1 MYKFNQEVTFP
12 PPPYPTPRVEL
23 ASTKIYYTT
32 RDYVEIELPDIFRAY
47 PIVLEKDSWEQYGGD
62 RFGYFRSQLNFAVYC
77 ATTALGV
84 TYQHL
89 TEGSELLKS
98 FYRFHTYYHVRRVL
112 KKLGAPLPHDAEFSK
127 FKNRYDRQSYHS
139 ICREYE
145 INPNQ
150 AWIYGNWATTASG
163 ARFHDNGMK
172 SIWIRSALPTTN
184 YCQNMPLKGGEGLK
198 NLNFISE
205 SVRVYAYLIL
215 NSQISGRGSMKSPAA
230 RQIFP
235 GLFEDIVKRALNTA
249 DDIARFEGV
258 ITRSRS
264 KLDFPVAEGVYMLPS
279 DMSLI
284 NGKINGFNNA
294 IKVAGA
300 NVKIGEINTSV
311 NQKRYDR
318 LAAQQ
323 EHQQAQKRHDQ
334 QEHQQAQHDRLAVQ
348 REHEEEKEALI
359 VVGVSVIIGIIWFS
373 TPRPTGKR

>member
-1 MYKFNQEVTFP
+1 MYKFNPKVTFP

-23 ASTKIYYTT
+23 ASAKIYYTT

-47 PIVLEKDSWEQYGGD
+47 PIVLGKDSWEHPGRKD
-62 RFGYFRSQLNFAVYC
+62 LRFGYFRSQLNFAVYC

-127 FKNRYDRQSYHS
+127 FKNRYDRQSYYS

-150 AWIYGNWATTASG
+150 AWIYGNWATTAWG
-163 ARFHDNGMK
+163 ANFHDNGLK
-172 SIWIRSALPTTN
+172 SIGMASALPTAN
-184 YCQNMPLKGGEGLK
+184 YCQNIPRKGGEGLK
-198 NLNFISE
+198 NLNAISE

-300 NVKIGEINTSV
+300 NLRIGEINTSV
-311 NQKRYDR
+311 NRE
-318 LAAQQ
+318 AP
-323 EHQQAQKRHDQ
+323 HTQKRHDQ
-334 QEHQQAQHDRLAVQ
+334 HQQEAQKQ
-348 REHEEEKEALI
+348 GINKSI
-359 VVGVSVIIGIIWFS
+359 SVRQHAGAARS
-373 TPRPTGKR
+373 PCGSEGA